1 MTTYISAVLAPSRA
15 NASITTKAALKA
27 AIKADPNSVEFISTS
42 ALHRSGSHF
51 TLGEAVT
58 THGPRVG
65 IEVRMGRNVHMV
77 MADARKAEV
86 L

>member
-15 NASITTKAALKA
+15 NAAITTKAALKA

-42 ALHRSGSHF
+42 AMHRNGSHF

-58 THGPRVG
+58 AFGPRVG
-65 IEVRMGRNVHMV
+65 IELRLGRNVFMV
-77 MADARKAEV
+77 EADARSAV
-86 L
+86 VR